1 MNRLKNKVAL
11 VTGASKGIGAEIAKF
26 YAAEG
31 AKVIVNYASDKVRAE
46 AVVHAIKEKGGEA
59 IAIQADVSKSTD
71 VVRLFEETEKA
82 FGGVEIL
89 VNNAGIYPGTPIE
102 EVTEATFRKLFDIN
116 VLGTL
121 LTIKE
126 AIKHFGE
133 KGGII
138 LNVSSV
144 VSNLPMAGTSEY
156 SATKAAMDAIS
167 ISLSKELSGR
177 NIRINSL
184 LPGSVDTEGTHT
196 AGIMGSDFETLLKDK
211 TPLGR
216 IGQPTDIAKVAV
228 FLVSD
233 EAAWI
238 HGEKIAVSG
247 GIYGL

>member
-1 MNRLKNKVAL
+1 MNRLKNKVAV
-11 VTGASKGIGAEIAKF
+11 VTGASKGIGAEIAKY

-31 AKVIVNYASDKVRAE
+31 AKVVVNYASDKAGAE
-46 AVVHAIKEKGGEA
+46 KVVKSIIENGGSA
-59 IAIQADVSKSTD
+59 IAIQANVSKSTD
-71 VVRLFEETEKA
+71 VVRLFEETLNA
-82 FGGVEIL
+82 FGAVEIL

-102 EVTEATFRKLFDIN
+102 EVTEETFRKLFDIN
-116 VLGTL
+116 VLGIL

-126 AIKHFGE
+126 AVKHFGD
-133 KGGII
+133 KGGVII
-138 LNVSSV
+138 NVSSV

-156 SATKAAMDAIS
+156 SATKAAMDAIT

-184 LPGSVDTEGTHT
+184 LPGSVETEGTHT
-196 AGIMGSDFETLLKDK
+196 AGIMGSDFETILKEK

-216 IGQPTDIAKVAV
+216 IGKPADIAKVAV
-228 FLVSD
+228 FLASD
-233 EAAWI
+233 ESAWI